1 MTYYN
6 LIKINLFFILIFS
19 LEANS
24 KTYEKKSFICAD
36 EVGPVIE
43 FQVPDFEKNQV
54 KNELTFKL
62 FNSSDR
68 RLYNYESGSM
78 YKKSSPIDTSYF
90 YYKLETV
97 LKYEKS
103 VNLFFEF
110 FPPSTLMLK
119 KDKHMF
125 KTLACWNN

>member
-36 EVGPVIE
+36 EVGQVIE

-78 YKKSSPIDTSYF
+78 YKKSSTMN
-90 YYKLETV
+90 T
-97 LKYEKS
+97 
-103 VNLFFEF
+103 
-110 FPPSTLMLK
+110 
-119 KDKHMF
+119 
-125 KTLACWNN
+125 